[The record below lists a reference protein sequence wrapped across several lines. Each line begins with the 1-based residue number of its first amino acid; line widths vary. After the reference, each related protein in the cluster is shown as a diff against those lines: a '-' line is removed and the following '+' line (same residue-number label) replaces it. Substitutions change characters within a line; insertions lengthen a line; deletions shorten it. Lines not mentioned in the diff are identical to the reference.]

1 MPQIL
6 HHCQMTKTLLKI
18 AVFIFIARL
27 GFAQNLTQLAKLKPQ
42 GAYDNVKVQKVYS
55 DKHTSSFVIWIKKGV
70 KAHKHL
76 KHTEQV
82 YILAG
87 KGMMRLNDKTFPVKK
102 GDWIAIPEGS
112 VHAVKVTSR
121 KPLQVFSVQTP
132 EFLGKDRVFVDD

>member
-1 MPQIL
+1 
-6 HHCQMTKTLLKI
+6 MTKTLLKI
-18 AVFIFIARL
+18 IALIFITHITIS
-27 GFAQNLTQLAKLKPQ
+27 QNLTQLAKLKPQ
-42 GAYDNVKVQKVYS
+42 GEYDNVKVQKVYS

-87 KGMMRLNDKTFPVKK
+87 KGIMQLNGKTFTVKK
-102 GDWIAIPEGS
+102 GDWIPIPQGS

-121 KPLQVFSVQTP
+121 RPLQVFSVQTP
-132 EFLGKDRVFVDD
+132 EFLGKDRVWVKE

>member
-1 MPQIL
+1 
-6 HHCQMTKTLLKI
+6 MTKTLLKI
-18 AVFIFIARL
+18 IALIFITHITIS
-27 GFAQNLTQLAKLKPQ
+27 QNLTQLAKLKPQ
-42 GAYDNVKVQKVYS
+42 GEYDNVKVQKVYS

-87 KGMMRLNDKTFPVKK
+87 KGIMQLNGKTFTVKK
-102 GDWIAIPEGS
+102 GDWIPIPQGS

-121 KPLQVFSVQTP
+121 KPLQVLSVQTP
-132 EFLGKDRVFVDD
+132 EFLGKDRVWVKE